1 MEFKKYRLGDI
12 IKEIIDYRGKTPK
25 KLGGNWAKSGIKAI
39 SAKNIKTGKI
49 VQPET
54 IRFVDE
60 KLYKKWMKQEVE
72 KGTIL
77 ITSEAPFGEIF
88 YWDSEEKI
96 VLSQRI
102 FGLKIKQE
110 YNSKFIYYFM
120 STKKF
125 QDELRARATGSTVMG
140 LRQPELLK
148 CKIIIPDREVQDNM
162 VEILNALDKKIEL
175 NNKINDNL
183 HKLVKTIYKE
193 WFESETI
200 LNNGSFDKLG
210 NYIDIERGL
219 SYKGKF
225 LADEGTPMIN
235 LGNVMPDGV
244 FRLEKNKYYTGDYK
258 DKVTA
263 KVGDIVIANTD
274 MTQDRAVIGTPVIIP
289 PIYDNSIIFSH
300 HIYGVKNLKLP
311 KMYLFYSLLSD
322 RYNNIVAGAATGTT
336 VLALPKEV
344 IQNYD
349 ILIPNEEQLDKF
361 ELLAST
367 IQKRREQ
374 IILENIQLEKIRD
387 TLLPKLMNGEIDIDK
402 IEI

>member
-1 MEFKKYRLGDI
+1 MEFKEYRLGDI

-110 YNSKFIYYFM
+110 YNSKFIYYYM

-148 CKIIIPDREVQDNM
+148 CKIIIPDREAQDNM
-162 VEILNALDKKIEL
+162 VEILNAVDKKIEL
-175 NNKINDNL
+175 NNQINNNLFNLIKNMYFKMQEDMTEFKNIKLKDIANISSGKRPKNKGVEYNIPLIGASGIMAYTEEYNSDNDILVIGRVGTLGVVQRYFDKIWLSDNTL
-183 HKLVKTIYKE
+183 TIKTVYSNVLENYLKYVDYQSLNRGSTQPLITQTDISNLDIKFNEKEFNKFEDEVIKLRKKIE
-193 WFESETI
+193 
-200 LNNGSFDKLG
+200 LNNKQ
-210 NYIDIERGL
+210 
-219 SYKGKF
+219 
-225 LADEGTPMIN
+225 
-235 LGNVMPDGV
+235 
-244 FRLEKNKYYTGDYK
+244 NK
-258 DKVTA
+258 
-263 KVGDIVIANTD
+263 
-274 MTQDRAVIGTPVIIP
+274 
-289 PIYDNSIIFSH
+289 
-300 HIYGVKNLKLP
+300 
-311 KMYLFYSLLSD
+311 
-322 RYNNIVAGAATGTT
+322 
-336 VLALPKEV
+336 
-344 IQNYD
+344 
-349 ILIPNEEQLDKF
+349 ILEQL
-361 ELLAST
+361 
-367 IQKRREQ
+367 
-374 IILENIQLEKIRD
+374 RD
-387 TLLPKLMNGEIDIDK
+387 TLLPKLMNGEIDLIK
-402 IEI
+402 IEV

>member
-1 MEFKKYRLGDI
+1 MEFKEYRLGDI

-49 VQPET
+49 LQPET

-110 YNSKFIYYFM
+110 YNSKFIYYYM

-148 CKIIIPDREVQDNM
+148 CKIIIPDREAQDNM
-162 VEILNALDKKIEL
+162 VEILNAVDKKIEL
-175 NNKINDNL
+175 NNQINNNLYEYAISYLKSVVSDEEVAISSLGKVQGGYAFKSKDLKDNKTRNRIIKIKNL
-183 HKLVKTIYKE
+183 R
-193 WFESETI
+193 SEINADINNSQFVDDDVI
-200 LNNGSFDKLG
+200 LNIDK
-210 NYIDIERGL
+210 
-219 SYKGKF
+219 
-225 LADEGTPMIN
+225 
-235 LGNVMPDGV
+235 
-244 FRLEKNKYYTGDYK
+244 
-258 DKVTA
+258 
-263 KVGDIVIANTD
+263 
-274 MTQDRAVIGTPVIIP
+274 
-289 PIYDNSIIFSH
+289 
-300 HIYGVKNLKLP
+300 
-311 KMYLFYSLLSD
+311 
-322 RYNNIVAGAATGTT
+322 
-336 VLALPKEV
+336 
-344 IQNYD
+344 
-349 ILIPNEEQLDKF
+349 KF
-361 ELLAST
+361 ELHKGDVAIAMTGAELGKTGFIYGKDKYYLNQRVGVIKGSNKETELYLRILMLSKDFQTLLNSKGYGSAQPNIST
-367 IQKRREQ
+367 TDI
-374 IILENIQLEKIRD
+374 ENIMINNITEENLAVLYKTINPIYQKIINNCEENINLEQLRE
-387 TLLPKLMNGEIDIDK
+387 TLLPKLMNGEIDLDK
-402 IEI
+402 IKI